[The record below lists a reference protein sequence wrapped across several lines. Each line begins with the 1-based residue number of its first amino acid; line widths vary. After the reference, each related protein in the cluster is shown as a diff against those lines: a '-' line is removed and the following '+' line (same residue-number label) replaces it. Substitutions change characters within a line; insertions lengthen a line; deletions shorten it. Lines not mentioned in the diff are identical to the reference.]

1 MSLVAISQSL
11 SFARP
16 DKFTI
21 LCLNVGVLYQVIQS
35 DLFWDGDPW
44 PFPRLSDL
52 QLGDKKVTFE
62 SPGIWPNRWSSL
74 SLFSGNLF

>member
-35 DLFWDGDPW
+35 DLFGMVIRDP
-44 PFPRLSDL
+44 F
-52 QLGDKKVTFE
+52 QG
-62 SPGIWPNRWSSL
+62 
-74 SLFSGNLF
+74 